1 MLCNREVL
9 SMAAS
14 LYKVEEKKFTDT
26 LLDWTLQHPKLVF
39 MTLFI
44 VLALLFGLLFHFLY
58 GMVTI
63 ESGVMRN
70 YMSNNL

>member
-70 YMSNNL
+70 YMANNL

>member
-1 MLCNREVL
+1 
-9 SMAAS
+9 MAAS

-58 GMVTI
+58 GMATI

-70 YMSNNL
+70 YMINNL

>member
-1 MLCNREVL
+1 
-9 SMAAS
+9 MAAS

-26 LLDWTLQHPKLVF
+26 LLDWTLQHPKFVF

-70 YMSNNL
+70 YMADNL